1 MESEI
6 AVDVV
11 VVGAGYAGVRAA
23 IAAHDAGAKVMILEK
38 MSHPGGISIMSGGAV
53 LCVEE
58 EAAARVYFGHMSGG
72 RASEEMV
79 ASFASGLAGNME
91 DVKTLAEPLNASFL
105 VRNRPGIYPFPGREG
120 LNSVIITRLP
130 GFNDF
135 PWYPGPDSHNG
146 ALLMALL
153 LAHMETRKIP
163 VKYNIAAQRLTTNAA
178 GQIAGLVAQSEGQQ
192 IHVAARKAVILACG
206 GFEFDEWVK
215 LQYLETK
222 PFYAMGSPANTGDG
236 LRMAQAVGARL
247 WHMWHTH
254 NSYGFKYDEFP
265 MSFRHFIG
273 GSLMTHGALKQVRKM
288 PWIVVDTFGRRFMN
302 EYPPAPQDTGA
313 RPLPFF
319 DPGLPG
325 YPRIPCYLI
334 FDSAGKNA
342 HAIAVP
348 LGYPEHF
355 PGGERYRWSA
365 DNSKEVEKGWIMEA
379 GSLEELA
386 ARIKNMHH
394 NEGRMQA
401 DLLAETVE
409 EWNKAVLAGKDGT
422 FNRHPETMMAIKTPP
437 FYAMEA
443 WPLLTNTQGG
453 PEHNIDRQVLD
464 VCGKAIPRLYTAGEL
479 GSFFGHIYEL
489 SGNIGEC
496 FSSGRIAGA
505 AAAGEAPLW

>member
-1 MESEI
+1 MEREI
-6 AVDVV
+6 SVDVV

-38 MSHPGGISIMSGGAV
+38 MSHIGGISIMSAGAV

-58 EAAARVYFGHMSGG
+58 EAAAREYFGHMSGG
-72 RASEEMV
+72 RVSEEMV
-79 ASFASGLAGNME
+79 ASFVRGLAGNME
-91 DVKTLAEPLNASFL
+91 DIKRLAEPFNASL
-105 VRNRPGIYPFPGREG
+105 LIRNRPGIYPFPGREG
-120 LNSVIITRLP
+120 LNSVIITRFP
-130 GFNDF
+130 GFKDF

-146 ALLMALL
+146 VLLMALL
-153 LAHMETRKIP
+153 LAHMESRKIP
-163 VKYNIAAQRLTTNAA
+163 VKYNTAGEKLTTNEE
-178 GQIAGLVAQSEGQQ
+178 GQIAGIVAQSEGRE
-192 IHVAARKAVILACG
+192 IHVRARKAVILACG
-206 GFEFDEWVK
+206 GFEFDEWAK

-222 PFYAMGSPANTGDG
+222 PFYAMGSPTNTGDG

-319 DPGLPG
+319 DPSLPG

-342 HAIAVP
+342 HAIAEP

-401 DLLAETVE
+401 ALLAETVE

-422 FNRHPETMMAIKTPP
+422 FNRHPETMMAIK
-437 FYAMEA
+437 
-443 WPLLTNTQGG
+443 N
-453 PEHNIDRQVLD
+453 
-464 VCGKAIPRLYTAGEL
+464 RL
-479 GSFFGHIYEL
+479 SMPWRP
-489 SGNIGEC
+489 
-496 FSSGRIAGA
+496 GRC
-505 AAAGEAPLW
+505 